1 MSTCVY
7 KFNRKSQFFP
17 SPSTCAASVFCSKRC
32 CHQHARTHANLNSG
46 QKSPPVSIV
55 LLSIPASYKVLECA
69 CKFGTLVRSCM
80 GMFWLSGVCSC
91 STGCNISNKHSFIEK
106 TLKEPHGHVT
116 QATKQC
122 KHVPPLPP
130 VVMKREGD
138 GGQPPSFCHTHH
150 FIVFGPAVVPSQDP
164 LNEEEL
170 QKQTLDLLVN
180 FAYRL
185 QMDGLMPDLPEQ
197 PPGEPS
203 SGSGFLREVEG
214 SKAKHPGAP
223 LLEAS
228 MAMAPGPSP
237 GICASSPA
245 SATTVLPVQP
255 DVGLLAPATPEVS
268 L

>member
-1 MSTCVY
+1 
-7 KFNRKSQFFP
+7 
-17 SPSTCAASVFCSKRC
+17 
-32 CHQHARTHANLNSG
+32 
-46 QKSPPVSIV
+46 
-55 LLSIPASYKVLECA
+55 
-69 CKFGTLVRSCM
+69 
-80 GMFWLSGVCSC
+80 
-91 STGCNISNKHSFIEK
+91 
-106 TLKEPHGHVT
+106 
-116 QATKQC
+116 
-122 KHVPPLPP
+122 
-130 VVMKREGD
+130 MKREGD
-138 GGQPPSFCHTHH
+138 GDQPPSFCHTHH

-164 LNEEEL
+164 SNEEEL

-203 SGSGFLREVEG
+203 SRSGFLREVEG

-255 DVGLLAPATPEVS
+255 DVGLLAPATPEVPP